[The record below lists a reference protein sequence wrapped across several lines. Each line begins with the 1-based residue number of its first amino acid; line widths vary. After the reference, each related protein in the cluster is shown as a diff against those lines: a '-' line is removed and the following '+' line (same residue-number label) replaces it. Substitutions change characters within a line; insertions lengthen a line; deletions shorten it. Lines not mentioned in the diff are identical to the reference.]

1 MASCAGFIPKQNSE
15 HTHMKK
21 NQPLRHATQ
30 LLHTGQLEQVDVTI
44 MSLFFWG
51 SWGNGRT
58 RARWSVARL
67 ASTLSLSHW
76 QCRKALAR
84 LQRAGLIAQYK
95 ATRLARQ
102 GHAWVVLGK
111 AAFRKQR
118 RAKARKPC
126 TKPPRP
132 RTLAPAPVRQPEPP
146 TEPQGPPIEDL
157 TAFFTEWRATR
168 ASQQ

>member
-1 MASCAGFIPKQNSE
+1 
-15 HTHMKK
+15 MKK

-84 LQRAGLIAQYK
+84 LQRAGLIAKHK
-95 ATRLARQ
+95 ADRLARQ
-102 GHAWVVLGK
+102 GHAWTVLGK

-118 RAKARKPC
+118 RAKARKPS
-126 TKPPRP
+126 TKPHRP
-132 RTLAPAPVRQPEPP
+132 RTLAAAPIRQPEPP
-146 TEPQGPPIEDL
+146 PEPQGRPIEDL
-157 TAFFTEWRATR
+157 TAFFLEWRATR